1 VQVASGTVRV
11 LASRAACSCAW
22 AQSNSPDR
30 RTVVS
35 ADHCGPPN
43 VRTVPVGGTCVPHA
57 PAAAEA
63 SPSRPGRSEQ

>member
-11 LASRAACSCAW
+11 PASRAACSGAW

-35 ADHCGPPN
+35 AHCGPPN
-43 VRTVPVGGTCVPHA
+43 VRTGPVGGTCVPHA
-57 PAAAEA
+57 PAAVEA